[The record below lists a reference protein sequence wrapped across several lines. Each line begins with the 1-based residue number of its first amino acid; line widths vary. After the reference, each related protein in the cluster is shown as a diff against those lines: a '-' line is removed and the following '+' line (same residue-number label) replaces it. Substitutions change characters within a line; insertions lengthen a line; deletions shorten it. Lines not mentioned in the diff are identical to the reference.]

1 MPHVMA
7 LAGVL
12 TPGTRGLDAEM
23 ERLAANLSGAYQHRG
38 GRTPYAPRE
47 WAKGAFRALKPG
59 GRLICTTIKAQRARK
74 LESISRKL
82 DIAV

>member
-12 TPGTRGLDAEM
+12 TPEH
-23 ERLAANLSGAYQHRG
+23 AASMRKWSGVRRIYPARISTEVVEHL
-38 GRTPYAPRE
+38 YAPRE

-59 GRLICTTIKAQRARK
+59 GRGIRTTSQVAAR
-74 LESISRKL
+74 
-82 DIAV
+82 

>member
-1 MPHVMA
+1 MRKWSDVRRIHPARISTEVVEH
-7 LAGVL
+7 L
-12 TPGTRGLDAEM
+12 
-23 ERLAANLSGAYQHRG
+23 
-38 GRTPYAPRE
+38 YASRE

>member
-1 MPHVMA
+1 MRKWS
-7 LAGVL
+7 GVRRIYPARISTEVVEHL
-12 TPGTRGLDAEM
+12 
-23 ERLAANLSGAYQHRG
+23 
-38 GRTPYAPRE
+38 YAPRE
-47 WAKGAFRALKPG
+47 WAKGCFRALKPG

>member
-1 MPHVMA
+1 MRKWS
-7 LAGVL
+7 G
-12 TPGTRGLDAEM
+12 
-23 ERLAANLSGAYQHRG
+23 ERRIYPARISTEVVEHLYG
-38 GRTPYAPRE
+38 PRE

-59 GRLICTTIKAQRARK
+59 GCLIRTTIKAQRARK